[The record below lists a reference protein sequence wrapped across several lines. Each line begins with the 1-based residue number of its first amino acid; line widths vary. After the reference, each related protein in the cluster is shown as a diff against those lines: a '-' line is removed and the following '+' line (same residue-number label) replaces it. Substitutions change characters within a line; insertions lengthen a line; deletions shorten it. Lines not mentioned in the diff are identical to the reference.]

1 MSIVGIVSEYNP
13 LHTGHAHQIQTLK
26 EQGHVVVALMSGNYV
41 QRGTPAVYD
50 KFVRTRMALAAGVSM
65 VIELPTLYS
74 TASAENFA
82 YGAMVLAQK
91 SGIIDAISFGMEDP
105 SYLPFLQRFAILT
118 EPETAL
124 FRKAL
129 RRYLDIGLS
138 YPHARESAFFELIGE
153 LPPEEPNHIL
163 ALEYLRAARRI
174 GYSPAWLP
182 LQREGADYRDGK
194 IDPLTV
200 SYPSATALRKLLS
213 QGEDI
218 RGYIPEA
225 ARAYLPSGYVSEE
238 ALLPYIRY
246 VLASLSKE
254 EIAQID
260 EVAEG
265 LENRLLKYV
274 VEADSY
280 ENLVSLLNSSRYPS
294 SRMRRILLNA
304 VLSITRTKKEALR
317 FAEGPLYLRVLGVR
331 KEDTA
336 LLSLLTKTSD
346 LPTLIRP
353 VRDRLTLPDTA
364 RAAFE
369 EELRFSRIYHTLCP
383 SAESEELKESF
394 ILYPEEE

>member
-138 YPHARESAFFELIGE
+138 YPFARESAFFELIGE
-153 LPPEEPNHIL
+153 LPPSEPNHIL

-182 LQREGADYRDGK
+182 LQREGADYRDEK

-218 RGYIPEA
+218 KKHLADCDRAVVLCATLGAEA
-225 ARAYLPSGYVSEE
+225 DRLIRVSQISDMPRAVVID
-238 ALLPYIRY
+238 A
-246 VLASLSKE
+246 LASAMTE
-254 EIAQID
+254 QVCAQVD
-260 EVAEG
+260 
-265 LENRLLKYV
+265 RLLAEQLEGCYFTYRFSPGYG
-274 VEADSY
+274 D
-280 ENLVSLLNSSRYPS
+280 YPIELQ
-294 SRMRRILLNA
+294 R
-304 VLSITRTKKEALR
+304 EFLR
-317 FAEGPLYLRVLGVR
+317 FLDAPR
-331 KEDTA
+331 KIGLTVTE
-336 LLSLLTKTSD
+336 SFLLTPAKS
-346 LPTLIRP
+346 
-353 VRDRLTLPDTA
+353 VTA
-364 RAAFE
+364 VAG
-369 EELRFSRIYHTLCP
+369 I
-383 SAESEELKESF
+383 SAEPVPRGRRGCAVCSLRDTCAYRRKGSHCGF
-394 ILYPEEE
+394 QNLT